1 LKRLRIDLTAPS
13 GTDLKD
19 MKFKLLECQQ
29 GVNNL
34 NRLFIANDKD
44 PLRMT
49 LDLLET
55 IKPISGRDKGIS
67 IGIKPNLVC
76 ASPASEGATT
86 HPEIVEGIIIY
97 LRDHGFRNIRI
108 IESSWVGDSTKR
120 AFRVCGYEDISK
132 KYNVPLV
139 DLKDDTFVTKSY
151 KGVEMSICKTVY
163 DLDYLINVPLI
174 KGHCQTKITCA
185 LKNLKGLIPDKEK
198 RRFHTMGLH
207 KPIAYL
213 NALIKQDLII
223 ADGIC
228 PDPYFEEGGRPF
240 RLNRIVAG
248 FDPVL
253 VDSYAAK
260 VLGYEPDD
268 IKYISIA
275 RDEGIGN
282 CLNDETETVYIYKKD
297 PSEKD
302 EPGIVQKD
310 KKYLKL
316 IDEADA
322 CSACYSNLVSAME
335 KLNEMGL
342 TDSFADQ
349 ICIGQAYRGYRGYL
363 GIGNCTSCFEKHLPG
378 CPPKVDDII
387 KFLSGL
393 LGE

>member
-1 LKRLRIDLTAPS
+1 
-13 GTDLKD
+13 
-19 MKFKLLECQQ
+19 MF
-29 GVNNL
+29 L
-34 NRLFIANDKD
+34 NRLYIAKNKE
-44 PLRMT
+44 PLQMT
-49 LDLLET
+49 LDLLNR
-55 IKPISGRDKGIS
+55 INPLKDRDKDIK

-97 LRDHGFRNIRI
+97 LLENGFKNIKVV
-108 IESSWVGDSTKR
+108 ESSWVGDSTKR
-120 AFRVCGYEDISK
+120 AFKVCGYEDISK
-132 KYNVPLV
+132 KYNIPLI
-139 DLKDDTFVTKSY
+139 DLKGDDFITKSY
-151 KGVEMSICKTVY
+151 KGVEISICKTVY

-198 RRFHTMGLH
+198 RRFHTLGLH

-228 PDPYFEEGGRPF
+228 PDPYFEEGGRPH

-253 VDSYAAK
+253 VDCYAAK
-260 VLGYEPDD
+260 VLGYKPDD
-268 IKYISIA
+268 IKYIGLA
-275 RDEGIGN
+275 RDEGVGN
-282 CLNDETETVYIYKKD
+282 YINDDTEFVYIYD
-297 PSEKD
+297 EVHDMSD
-302 EPGIVQKD
+302 EPQIVQKD
-310 KKYLKL
+310 KKYLRL

-335 KLNEMGL
+335 KLNEMGI
-342 TDSFADQ
+342 TDKLADQ
-349 ICIGQAYRGYRGYL
+349 ICIGQAYRGYKGFL
-363 GIGNCTSCFEKHLPG
+363 GVGNCTSCFEKYLPG

-387 KFLSGL
+387 KFITELCG
-393 LGE
+393 